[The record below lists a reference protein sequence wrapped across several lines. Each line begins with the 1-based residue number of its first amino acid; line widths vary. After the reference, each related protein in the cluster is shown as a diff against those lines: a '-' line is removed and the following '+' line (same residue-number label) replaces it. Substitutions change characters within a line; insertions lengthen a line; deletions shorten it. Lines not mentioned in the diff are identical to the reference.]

1 MTLNFIWKKLC
12 SYEMKNEII
21 VKDIKV
27 HYQDLCQCSS
37 PKDTLVF
44 LHGWGGTSSSWEKN
58 ITSLSRLYRCI
69 SVDFPGFGISDTPSS
84 CWGVP
89 EYTLFVRDFLNALSV
104 EKCTLVGKS
113 FGGRVAILSAFTYP
127 RLLNKLILV
136 AAAGVEGRSIFVES
150 RVKFFSLGRDLIE
163 RLFSGYSPKVLNFF
177 YRIFRINKEANPYK
191 SLIKN
196 AVVSLDLSWYARNI
210 NIPTLIIWGSNDQVL
225 PLRVGQKLNRLI
237 RGSVLNVI
245 HDATH
250 NVAEEKFVEVNSVIT
265 NFCHETYKVTN
276 NSSS

>member
-1 MTLNFIWKKLC
+1 
-12 SYEMKNEII
+12 MKNEII

-210 NIPTLIIWGSNDQVL
+210 NTPTLIIWGSNDQVL